1 LKIIH
6 TTQELIHWRQTQSD
20 VGVVPTMGNL
30 HEGHLSLLQASLK
43 DHQASVLTVFVN
55 PTQFGPNDDFDRYPR
70 TLKEDCEKAQSL
82 LSSYPEKELIIF
94 APKSPQEIYP
104 DGFSCQISV
113 PKLDG
118 FLEGAMRPHHF
129 DGVATVVYL
138 LFQIIKPQTAYFG
151 RKDYQQFRLIE
162 QMTQDLLLPIKI
174 VGLPIIRDEDGL
186 ALSSRNQYLS
196 NEERSAALYL
206 SQTLQKLKLTIHN
219 SFQNIPTALQ
229 TIEALLKDDSR
240 WQYLEIREAKRL
252 RSEIPKTGQIV
263 ILAVLKVGSVR
274 LLDNIEMEL
283 K

>member
-1 LKIIH
+1 
-6 TTQELIHWRQTQSD
+6 
-20 VGVVPTMGNL
+20 MGNL

-70 TLKEDCEKAQSL
+70 TLKEDCEKAQGL
-82 LSSYPEKELIIF
+82 LSTYPEKELIIF

-104 DGFSCQISV
+104 DGFSSQISV

-138 LFQIIKPQTAYFG
+138 LFQIIKPQAAYFG